1 MIHGSSIDAVS
12 LCHPIAAS
20 KEMNGVVAAAQSAY
34 ELTTRKCTL
43 GCPLLDRLLDG
54 GVPCR
59 SVTEISGES
68 AAGKTQLCLQLLLTA
83 QLPAAAGGL
92 GAAALF
98 VHSEFPFPARRL
110 RQLATAAYPLP
121 DPLDHVF
128 VAAAHTP
135 DDLLT
140 LLDRLHAALLSPRH
154 PGARPVRLLVVDS
167 VAALFRSEFDNS
179 PGDLRRRSSLFFKI
193 GARLKLCA
201 ERFDLAVVVTNQV
214 VDVVDGDAAGAGGGM
229 RVGNYEGL
237 YSSGRRVCPALGLSW
252 ANCVN
257 TRLFLLRREVAVE
270 AMDGSPAAVVAAPA
284 RTRRRMQVVFAP
296 HLPEAACEFEIRREG
311 VFGIE
316 A

>member
-1 MIHGSSIDAVS
+1 MIHYSSIDTVS
-12 LCHPIAAS
+12 LLYPIAAS

-34 ELTTRKCTL
+34 ELTTHKCTL

-59 SVTEISGES
+59 SVTEISGEN

-83 QLPAAAGGL
+83 QLPAAAAGL
-92 GAAALF
+92 DGDALF

-110 RQLATAAYPLP
+110 RQLAAAASYPLP

-128 VAAAHTP
+128 VATAHTP

-140 LLDRLHAALLSPRH
+140 LLDRLHAALLSPRR

-167 VAALFRSEFDNS
+167 IAALFRSEFDNS
-179 PGDLRRRSSLFFKI
+179 PSELRQRSSLFFKI

-214 VDVVDGDAAGAGGGM
+214 VDVVDGDAAGTGGGM

-257 TRLFLLRREVAVE
+257 TRLFLSRREVTVE
-270 AMDGSPAAVVAAPA
+270 AMDGSPAAAS
-284 RTRRRMQVVFAP
+284 TRRRMQVVFAP
-296 HLPEAACEFEIRREG
+296 HQPEAACEFEIRREG

-316 A
+316 T